1 MRLKNNLSLLIEQVK
16 PSLKVYKIKKFLKLD
31 CVIKNF
37 LVK

>member
-1 MRLKNNLSLLIEQVK
+1 MRLKNNLYLIEQVK

-31 CVIKNF
+31 CIIKNF